1 MEAPYTL
8 PEDNP
13 KKIYFSIKE
22 VASFIGVEQSNL
34 RYWEKEFAEKLKT
47 RRDSKNRR
55 QYTAKDV
62 KTLRTIYHLLKV
74 KGLSIEAAR
83 ERLKDKKNDEE
94 RLQIVYEKLKKLKE
108 ELRGLRNALTLPGEV
123 EEEERRENVFGD
135 SDPEEAATIH
145 WENAPSVTSIQA
157 VTETTEELP
166 EETREEAEETATEI
180 IEETPENQEGKTSAE
195 ETETEAEAMADE
207 GNTERKET
215 ERPVVTEPI
224 LFSEPEFAP
233 SVAKPSAEPEEKE
246 KEEKEEPTTSDR
258 PTPENDPRQLSLF

>member
-135 SDPEEAATIH
+135 SDPEEEAAASH

-180 IEETPENQEGKTSAE
+180 IEETPENQEGETSAE
-195 ETETEAEAMADE
+195 ETEAEAMADE
-207 GNTERKET
+207 GDTERKET

>member
-1 MEAPYTL
+1 M
-8 PEDNP
+8 
-13 KKIYFSIKE
+13 
-22 VASFIGVEQSNL
+22 ASFIGVEQSNL

-74 KGLSIEAAR
+74 KDSIEAAR

-135 SDPEEAATIH
+135 SDPEEEAAAASH

-180 IEETPENQEGKTSAE
+180 IEETPENQEGETSAE
-195 ETETEAEAMADE
+195 ETEAEAMADE
-207 GNTERKET
+207 VNTERKET

-246 KEEKEEPTTSDR
+246 KEEKEEPNTSDR